1 MAMGN
6 LDAVKKLLPQT
17 TEQDGEML
25 QAMGDPEVKEMLE
38 EAPLLDL
45 IRADTGEDG
54 HCREDRI
61 DFGTCPVCGHED
73 CFRYYPESNSWSCFS
88 ESNATGYNG
97 GTYLEYLKAVHG
109 YDDRNAMESLREV
122 TGHPRPPIEHKPRT
136 RAEKTA
142 ELPPWR
148 NVRASDPPERN
159 PILIPGIL
167 RKGHVAVLAGKG
179 KIGKTQIAIQLA
191 IAVVTNGE
199 WLGHRIENG
208 GKVLY
213 IDPECDAKS
222 LDNRFSYMCEA
233 LGVDKGRIDDA
244 IYQWPLRG
252 IGSYSIENLTEYIQ
266 EHSAHDE
273 FALVIVDSASIF
285 VKGDE
290 NSSGDV
296 RRFGNE
302 VIRLAEI
309 TGASVLCV
317 HHFGKATDGGRLAA
331 DRARGSSVWLDF
343 PDAQLTLTEIT
354 PSSGDPSEV
363 LSSGEYGVLLEASGL
378 REFPRMDPVHLI
390 FNGLTY
396 RRDDD
401 EVTQGWTV
409 SSSQKKGGQ
418 ITGAKNAD
426 RAASK
431 WTEAERDLLAEFMRR
446 GIGSGGML
454 MSEASEICDMRRDH
468 LAEKIKERS
477 LYFEIK
483 KSGREN
489 WIYFKDPPPNANEAT
504 DPPNML

>member
-1 MAMGN
+1 MGN
-6 LDAVKKLLPQT
+6 LAAIESLPSSRSKQKGSAGQIT
-17 TEQDGEML
+17 
-25 QAMGDPEVKEMLE
+25 GDPEIKTLIEQ
-38 EAPLLDL
+38 APLLDL
-45 IRADTGEDG
+45 IRADTGEDWY
-54 HCREDRI
+54 CYEDRI
-61 DFGTCPVCGHED
+61 DFHTCPVCGHED
-73 CFRYYPESNSWSCFS
+73 CFRYYPETNTWCCFS
-88 ESNATGYNG
+88 DSNTSGYNG
-97 GTYLEYLKAVHG
+97 GTCLEYLKAARG
-109 YDDRNAMESLREV
+109 YDDREAVGLLREV
-122 TGHPRPPIEHKPRT
+122 TGHPRSSIEHKPRT
-136 RAEKTA
+136 KREAA
-142 ELPPWR
+142 PRLPPWR
-148 NVRASDPPERN
+148 NVRASSPPERN

-179 KIGKTQIAIQLA
+179 KIGKTQVAIQLA
-191 IAVVTNGE
+191 IAVATNSE

-252 IGSYSIENLTEYIQ
+252 IGSYSIEDLTEYIQ
-266 EHSAHDE
+266 EHSAHGE

-390 FNGLTY
+390 FNGLIY

-418 ITGAKNAD
+418 ITGAKNAE

-431 WTEAERDLLAEFMRR
+431 WTEAERDLLAVFMRR

-454 MSEASEICDMRRDH
+454 MSEASEICDMRGDH
-468 LAEKIKERS
+468 LSEKIKERS
-477 LYFEIK
+477 SCFEVK
-483 KSGREN
+483 KIGREN
-489 WIYFKDPPPNANEAT
+489 WIYLKNPPPNTNEAT
-504 DPPNML
+504 ESPSML

>member
-222 LDNRFSYMCEA
+222 LDNCFSYMCEA

>member
-1 MAMGN
+1 MA
-6 LDAVKKLLPQT
+6 
-17 TEQDGEML
+17 
-25 QAMGDPEVKEMLE
+25 
-38 EAPLLDL
+38 
-45 IRADTGEDG
+45 
-54 HCREDRI
+54 
-61 DFGTCPVCGHED
+61 
-73 CFRYYPESNSWSCFS
+73 W
-88 ESNATGYNG
+88 
-97 GTYLEYLKAVHG
+97 
-109 YDDRNAMESLREV
+109 
-122 TGHPRPPIEHKPRT
+122 
-136 RAEKTA
+136 
-142 ELPPWR
+142 
-148 NVRASDPPERN
+148 AS
-159 PILIPGIL
+159 
-167 RKGHVAVLAGKG
+167 
-179 KIGKTQIAIQLA
+179 
-191 IAVVTNGE
+191 
-199 WLGHRIENG
+199 HR
-208 GKVLY
+208 
-213 IDPECDAKS
+213 
-222 LDNRFSYMCEA
+222 EA

-266 EHSAHDE
+266 EHSAHGE

-317 HHFGKATDGGRLAA
+317 HHFGKATDVGRLAA

-390 FNGLTY
+390 FNGLIY

-418 ITGAKNAD
+418 ITGAKNAE

-446 GIGSGGML
+446 GIGSDGML
-454 MSEASEICDMRRDH
+454 MSEAREIWDMRGDH
-468 LAEKIKERS
+468 LSEKIKKRS
-477 LYFEIK
+477 PYFEVK
-483 KSGREN
+483 KVGREN
-489 WIYFKDPPPNANEAT
+489 RIYLKNPPSDIIGAT
-504 DPPNML
+504 DPTSML

>member
-54 HCREDRI
+54 CCREDRI

-191 IAVVTNGE
+191 IAVATNGE

-252 IGSYSIENLTEYIQ
+252 IGSYSIENLTEHIQ
-266 EHSAHDE
+266 EHSAHGE

-390 FNGLTY
+390 FNGLIY
-396 RRDDD
+396 RCDDD

-418 ITGAKNAD
+418 ITGAKNAE

-431 WTEAERDLLAEFMRR
+431 WTEAERDLLAEFIRR
-446 GIGSGGML
+446 GIGSDGML
-454 MSEASEICDMRRDH
+454 MSEASEICDMRGDH
-468 LAEKIKERS
+468 LSEKIKERS
-477 LYFEIK
+477 PYFEVK
-483 KSGREN
+483 KAGREN
-489 WIYFKDPPPNANEAT
+489 RIYLKNPPSDIIGAT
-504 DPPNML
+504 DPTSML